1 MGLPINEMYKQRKDF
16 IIVALTGIS
25 GSGCTGLAN
34 IMNKPFSEWK
44 SLVRTK
50 ADFPIGETSTKE
62 DVFFERKYELA
73 YDVCEKQYE
82 TFQIIKYRNVLL
94 YYSLLSL
101 AQNSN
106 LESYINNVKTLIA
119 QKFDKSHERRE
130 DCEAEKY
137 KVDNQLSEENI
148 KFLCFDE
155 WYAIFTSINDLIKNK
170 NEYRKALYETFFSTE
185 FQAFCERFYDFLKAR
200 DYYAKNF
207 FVHRLANSI
216 RATGKPLE
224 VIKHGSV
231 HESSNLFT
239 IVDFINQI
247 IKGCHVADKEAS
259 RRFVIDS
266 VRNSLEILY
275 LRERY
280 NSFYMIAVHN
290 DSKEQ
295 REIADKLSKA
305 MYNKS
310 RTALTEEEDKAMA
323 STLERIEWLNSLE
336 SSIKDFEEGLFYGP
350 DISRCVSESEIHIA
364 KHSNGELNPGERINN
379 FYSTEEQWMKF
390 YALIVRPG
398 LFTPSR
404 DERCMSVANVAKLNS
419 GCISRKVGCTI
430 VDSTYAVQSVG
441 WNDPPSPQLP
451 CQLRYIDELCLACDN
466 KEKESNPLVRNNKI
480 YSYYELSDEPI
491 NNGPSFKQRLKD
503 DLNSGTTKKKLEEQ
517 GLRYPY
523 CFRSRYNSYKGQKDQ
538 VNTRSLHAEEN
549 TMLRLSKVGGKG
561 LKNGIMYVTASPCI
575 LCSKKAYQ
583 IGIKEIVYLDPYTDI
598 APNLIINC
606 GWNTPKLRPF
616 TGAVGATFDK
626 LYRPFMPYKDEL
638 AIWENTY
645 VNPES
650 IKDKIEKLRKKKAL
664 QETVLD
670 KLNAQIAELEKKE
683 QASDKASI

>member
-1 MGLPINEMYKQRKDF
+1 MYKQRKDF

-25 GSGCTGLAN
+25 GSGCTSLAN
-34 IMNKPFSEWK
+34 IMNKPFPEWK
-44 SLVRTK
+44 SLVRNK
-50 ADFPIGETSTKE
+50 RDFSISESSSKE
-62 DVFFERKYELA
+62 DVLFERKYELA
-73 YDVCEKQYE
+73 YGVCEKQYK
-82 TFQIIKYRNVLL
+82 TFQIIRYRNVLL
-94 YYSLLSL
+94 FYSLLVL

-106 LESYINNVKTLIA
+106 LEEYIDSIKTLIS

-130 DCEAEKY
+130 DVEDEGY
-137 KVDNQLSEENI
+137 QVNNQLSQEDI
-148 KFLCFDE
+148 KHLAVDE
-155 WYAIFTSINDLIKNK
+155 WFTKISEINSLIGNK
-170 NEYRKALYETFFSTE
+170 NEYRKALYETFFSE
-185 FQAFCERFYDFLKAR
+185 NFQNFCEKFYDFLKER

-216 RATGKPLE
+216 RATGNPLD
-224 VIKHGSV
+224 VIRHGTV
-231 HESSNLFT
+231 HESSKIFT

-247 IKGCHVADKEAS
+247 IKGCHISDKDAS

-290 DSKEQ
+290 DTKEQ
-295 REIADKLSKA
+295 REIAEKLSKA
-305 MYNKS
+305 KYDKTWS
-310 RTALTEEEDKAMA
+310 DLTADEADAMN
-323 STLERIEWLNSLE
+323 STLKRIEWLNSLE
-336 SSIKDFEEGLFYGP
+336 SSIKDFEDGLFYGP

-364 KHSNGELNPGERINN
+364 KHTNTELNPEEKMND

-419 GCISRKVGCTI
+419 GCISRQVGCTI

-451 CQLRYIDELCLACDN
+451 CQLRYVDELCLACDN
-466 KEKESNPLVRNNKI
+466 NEKGKNPLVSNHKI
-480 YSYYELSDEPI
+480 YSYYELSDETI
-491 NNGPSFKQRLKD
+491 NNGASFKQRLKED
-503 DLNSGTTKKKLEEQ
+503 VEGGTTKEELEKQ
-517 GLRYPY
+517 GLRYSY

-561 LKNGIMYVTASPCI
+561 LDGGIMYVTASPCV

-606 GWNTPKLRPF
+606 GWNIPKLRPF

-645 VNPES
+645 AKHES
-650 IKDKIEKLRKKKAL
+650 IKEKIEKLRKKKAI
-664 QETVLD
+664 QEKTLEIID
-670 KLNAQIAELEKKE
+670 EQIKNLESE
-683 QASDKASI
+683 GE